1 MNLLKSVASKSAVS
15 KPLAAGRLNRR
26 TSGIMLGALV
36 LCSIVVV
43 EPAVAQPTTKHGY
56 SSDRAAQRASL
67 PDARRGDRDGGRA
80 VQAPRFSP
88 PAPVASR
95 PRDRVNP
102 AYRFRADD
110 RARLQRYYHGS
121 FDTVRVDRRPY
132 FRAGRTIPGAYRSHI
147 AVVPLQM
154 RRHLPPP
161 PHGYRLGYYQG
172 YSVVYDP
179 VTFTILS
186 VLDLLA
192 H

>member
-15 KPLAAGRLNRR
+15 NPLAAGRLNRR
-26 TSGIMLGALV
+26 TFGIMLGALA

-43 EPAVAQPTTKHGY
+43 EPAAAQPTTKHGY
-56 SSDRAAQRASL
+56 SSD
-67 PDARRGDRDGGRA
+67 RA

-132 FRAGRTIPGAYRSHI
+132 FSAGRTIPGAYRSHI

-192 H
+192 R